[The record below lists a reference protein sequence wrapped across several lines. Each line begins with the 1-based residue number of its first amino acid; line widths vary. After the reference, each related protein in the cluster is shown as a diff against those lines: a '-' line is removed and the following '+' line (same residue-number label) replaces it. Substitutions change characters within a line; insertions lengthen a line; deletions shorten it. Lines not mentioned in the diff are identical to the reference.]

1 VESDGPTDDRP
12 NDDSPSDDSN
22 NTTADPTQ
30 VELTKAEE
38 IAKQAAQL
46 AARAEELARRAH
58 EVAGIDEQLSH
69 LERELA
75 DLDAEERTLD
85 ADLIADTDD
94 SQDAADDRDNG
105 RDHLSAGQRR
115 ILDLADT
122 FGTRLEG
129 LGDTIAD
136 VVNNAIASIPKGF
149 ESNVELEQEVN
160 GATPLVVTNQGGS
173 INVVKGADTVVRV
186 RANRRSPRPGSEA
199 PVVCELR
206 DGAVHVEV
214 KQGMRWPNITRLDV
228 EVPEGSPI
236 DLKMGGGSVNIEGV
250 QGPVAAKTGGGSIAI
265 SDAVGT
271 VVATS
276 GGGSIAI
283 NNLKG
288 SIAARTGG
296 GTVRVSG
303 HLTGDSS
310 VASGG
315 GSINVAVDDETSISV
330 AARGHMVMT
339 DVPGLS
345 TWQRR
350 IVGNIGAGS
359 EGSLRVRT
367 GGGAIRIT
375 RAGSGRTE

>member
-1 VESDGPTDDRP
+1 VDSDRNEESIDNGVSEPDPTQ
-12 NDDSPSDDSN
+12 
-22 NTTADPTQ
+22 AELTQ
-30 VELTKAEE
+30 VELTRAEQ
-38 IAKQAAQL
+38 IAKRAAEL
-46 AARAEELARRAH
+46 ATRAEELARQAH
-58 EVAGIDEQLSH
+58 EVAGIDDQLSQ

-85 ADLIADTDD
+85 ADLNADTDD
-94 SQDAADDRDNG
+94 SQDAAGDGDSS

-136 VVNNAIASIPKGF
+136 VVNNAIASIPKGV
-149 ESNVELEQEVN
+149 ESNVELEQEVK
-160 GATPLVVTNQGGS
+160 GATPVFVSNQGGS
-173 INVVKGADTVVRV
+173 INVVRGADDVVRV

-214 KQGMRWPNITRLDV
+214 KQGMRWPNITRLDI

-236 DLKMGGGSVNIEGV
+236 DLKMGGGSVSIEGV

-265 SDAVGT
+265 DDAVGT

-276 GGGSIAI
+276 GGGSIAVSK
-283 NNLKG
+283 LKG

-315 GSINVAVDDETSISV
+315 GSISVVVDDETSISV

-375 RAGSGRTE
+375 RAGSGQSE